1 MTIIDG
7 KALSAKIKERVKKDC
22 EELIAKG
29 IKPTL
34 AVILVGQDKA
44 SQSISNI
51 CSKQRKS
58 LHRCWH
64 GLSHAPPRRANYAK

>member
-7 KALSAKIKERVKKDC
+7 KENKKKTKERVKKDC

-34 AVILVGQDKA
+34 AVILVG
-44 SQSISNI
+44 
-51 CSKQRKS
+51 
-58 LHRCWH
+58 
-64 GLSHAPPRRANYAK
+64 